1 MNAAR
6 EKVRVAH
13 ALAELPRIS
22 EAFSK
27 GELSYSKVR
36 AMTRVAN
43 AHNEDY
49 LLTIARHGTACHVEK
64 LVSQYRRCKR
74 LQDTENANAQH
85 ANRSVQCY
93 FDDDGSMVIK
103 GRLPAEQGALIMKA
117 LELAM
122 DRAGESLKARL
133 TMDKADG
140 VSAETSS
147 ERQPL
152 RACRA
157 DALSE
162 IAERYLNSDP
172 GSGSSADRYQVMVH
186 VSAAALREDVGMSD
200 HGVSAETSNSFTAE
214 MSCLEDGPHVSAETS
229 RRIACDGSILKLV
242 EDTDGQPLSIGRKSR
257 SIPPALRRAL
267 RARDDGCRFPGCTHR
282 SYIDGHHVKHWA
294 DGGETSLDNLVQLC
308 RHHHRLVHEGGFSCE
323 RRDDGAFVFKDPQA
337 RTLVASPNP
346 VPHRSNPEIDE
357 WIASVIYDPD
367 IDERTC
373 IPHWTSGDCMDW
385 DLGVWHMFQ
394 IDEKARRLANQEC

>member
-49 LLTIARHGTACHVEK
+49 LLTIARHGTACHLEK

-74 LQDTENANAQH
+74 LQDTENANAEH

-200 HGVSAETSNSFTAE
+200 HGVSAETSDELRADTSYI
-214 MSCLEDGPHVSAETS
+214 EDGPHLAAETS
-229 RRIACDGSILKLV
+229 RRIACDGSI
-242 EDTDGQPLSIGRKSR
+242 
-257 SIPPALRRAL
+257 
-267 RARDDGCRFPGCTHR
+267 
-282 SYIDGHHVKHWA
+282 
-294 DGGETSLDNLVQLC
+294 
-308 RHHHRLVHEGGFSCE
+308 
-323 RRDDGAFVFKDPQA
+323 
-337 RTLVASPNP
+337 
-346 VPHRSNPEIDE
+346 
-357 WIASVIYDPD
+357 
-367 IDERTC
+367 
-373 IPHWTSGDCMDW
+373 
-385 DLGVWHMFQ
+385 FQ
-394 IDEKARRLANQEC
+394 IDEKARPQVNTSMPVSPG